1 MNIATRVLL
10 ELQETTL
17 LAARAARGLFKR
29 PRYIPESIAQ
39 MDAIGVGSLT
49 IIILTGFFTGG
60 VLTLQTYPTL
70 KYYGAQG
77 QTGYLVALSL
87 IRELGPVLTA
97 LMVTGRVG
105 SAIAAELGSMS
116 VSQQIDAM
124 RALGT
129 DPVRKLVTPRIIAL
143 LITLPLLTV
152 IGDVVGIVGGWSV
165 AGGLYGM
172 SSDMFFSSVRDGIS
186 TDDIIGGIIKP
197 MVFMASTDIEI
208 NPTTLPPSYD
218 GQVSEDAAESTF
230 AEVDDRER
238 AIPAIEFRDVHL
250 SFDER
255 KVLNGLTFKVMKGE
269 TKIILG
275 GSGCGKSTTI
285 KLVLGLLKP
294 DSGQILVDGEDITN
308 YTELEMMR
316 VRKKIGMVFQ
326 EGALFDSLSVYDN
339 VAFRLHE
346 QGVPEEEVEPEVRR
360 MLRFVNLE
368 DAIDKMPIELSGGMR
383 RRVGIARALVG
394 DPKIVMFDEPTAGLD
409 PPTAR
414 TICELAMK
422 LRDLEDVSSIF
433 VTHEMNNLEYLS
445 SEYAVVNDAGD
456 VVFELEGERLCLINT
471 KVLMLRDGQPIFSG
485 TDEALKKAEDPYIQ
499 KFLRGH

>member
-1 MNIATRVLL
+1 
-10 ELQETTL
+10 
-17 LAARAARGLFKR
+17 
-29 PRYIPESIAQ
+29 
-39 MDAIGVGSLT
+39 
-49 IIILTGFFTGG
+49 
-60 VLTLQTYPTL
+60 
-70 KYYGAQG
+70 
-77 QTGYLVALSL
+77 
-87 IRELGPVLTA
+87 
-97 LMVTGRVG
+97 
-105 SAIAAELGSMS
+105 
-116 VSQQIDAM
+116 
-124 RALGT
+124 
-129 DPVRKLVTPRIIAL
+129 
-143 LITLPLLTV
+143 
-152 IGDVVGIVGGWSV
+152 
-165 AGGLYGM
+165 
-172 SSDMFFSSVRDGIS
+172 
-186 TDDIIGGIIKP
+186 
-197 MVFMASTDIEI
+197 MASSATDIHQSE
-208 NPTTLPPSYD
+208 TPPQLD
-218 GQVSEDAAESTF
+218 GQVSENAAESTF

-238 AIPAIEFRDVHL
+238 AIPAIEFRGVHL

-255 KVLNGLTFKVMKGE
+255 KVLDGLSFKVMKGE

-294 DSGQILVDGEDITN
+294 DEGQILVDGEDITH
-308 YTELEMMR
+308 YGEPEMMI
-316 VRKKIGMVFQ
+316 VRKKIGMIFQ

-346 QGVPEEEVEPEVRR
+346 QGVPEDEVEPEVRR

-433 VTHEMNNLEYLS
+433 VTHEMNNLDYLC

-456 VVFELEGERLCLINT
+456 VVFEKEGERLCLINT
-471 KVLMLRDGQPIFSG
+471 KVMMMREGTSIFHG
-485 TDEALKKAEDPYIQ
+485 TDEALKKADDSYIQ